1 LYYIAEIRNAMKK
14 LKEWQSSLCVNLID
28 FEKAFDNISREVL
41 WKLLCHYRMPVKIV
55 TIVGALYEGFSGQ
68 VVHNGRKT

>member
-1 LYYIAEIRNAMKK
+1 MEQSI
-14 LKEWQSSLCVNLID
+14 EWQSSLCVNLID